1 MSNLAPRPREELA
14 EFEGF
19 FQTLESLAG
28 YLPTAY
34 LTLGHQPDFL
44 RAMTEVSAA
53 LRKMNGVDPSLKVL
67 MSHLS
72 SSAVVCRF
80 CEAHTAKT
88 ASSFGVSDEK
98 LRAIWEFETSELFTE
113 AERAALRL
121 ALAMVQQPSAVDGS
135 HFDALRQH
143 FDDPQIAE
151 MVITVSM
158 FGFWNRW
165 NDTMETDLEEP
176 VYKFASALLSERGW
190 DGSRHYHGDSDAAP

>member
-1 MSNLAPRPREELA
+1 MSNLAPRPRAELA
-14 EFEGF
+14 EFEDF
-19 FQTLESLAG
+19 FQTLESMAG

-34 LTLGHQPDFL
+34 LVLGHQPDFL
-44 RAMTEVSAA
+44 RAMTGVSAA

-88 ASSFGVSDEK
+88 ASNFGVSDEK
-98 LRAIWEFETSELFTE
+98 LLAIWEFETSELFSD
-113 AERAALRL
+113 AERSALRL
-121 ALAMVQQPSAVDGS
+121 ALAMVQQPSAVDAS
-135 HFDALRQH
+135 HFDSLREH
-143 FDDPQIAE
+143 FDDTQIAE

-176 VYKFASALLSERGW
+176 VYKFASALLSQRGW
-190 DGSRHYHGDSDAAP
+190 DGSRHRHGADSVTP